1 METLVRKET
10 NVAVRPFTVN
20 ISQETLDDL
29 HTRLVH
35 TRWTDAVTGADW
47 DYGTNAA
54 YLRELL
60 AYWQH
65 GFDWR
70 THERVINQ
78 FAQFRA
84 TVDGFG
90 LHFIHERGKGTNP
103 LPLALFNSWPGSF
116 YLYTKLIPLLTDPA
130 SHGGDAADA
139 FDVVVPSLPGYGFS
153 DRPTERGMTVNRM
166 ADLFAKLM
174 TDSLGYPRFAAQG
187 ADIGAGVV
195 GALAQ
200 KEPELLV
207 GVHMEG
213 GNPYIFQV
221 PDNLSPAEKQFVDA
235 SNTWMQAEGAYAA
248 EQSTKPQTLAYGLN
262 DSPAGLA
269 AWIVEKLRA
278 WSDCGGDIEKRF
290 TKDEIL
296 THLTIYW
303 ATETI
308 NSSFRV
314 YYEGAHDWL
323 QGTSQTQTTHV
334 PTAIAIYPAD
344 IARPPREWL
353 ERSYAVDWYT
363 QMARG
368 GHFPEWEEPQLLA
381 EDLRAFFRPLW

>member
-1 METLVRKET
+1 MSVRS
-10 NVAVRPFTVN
+10 FT
-20 ISQETLDDL
+20 IDIPQETLDDL
-29 HTRLVH
+29 RARLAR
-35 TRWTDAVTGADW
+35 TRWTDEVVGAGW
-47 DYGTNAA
+47 DYGANLV
-54 YLRELL
+54 YLKELI
-60 AYWQH
+60 AYWQD

-70 THERVINQ
+70 AQERAING
-78 FAQFRA
+78 FAQYRA
-84 TVDGFG
+84 SVDGYG
-90 LHFIHERGKGTNP
+90 LHFIHERGTGPNP
-103 LPLALFNSWPGSF
+103 LPLALFNGWPGSF

-139 FDVVVPSLPGYGFS
+139 FDVIVPSLPGYGFS
-153 DRPTERGMTVNRM
+153 DRPTEKGMTVNRM
-166 ADLFAKLM
+166 ADLFAKLL
-174 TDSLGYPRFAAQG
+174 TEDLGYPRFAAQG

-195 GALAQ
+195 GALTQ
-200 KEPELLV
+200 KYPQSLV

-248 EQSTKPQTLAYGLN
+248 EQSTKPQTLAVGLN

-278 WSDCGGDIEKRF
+278 WSDCGGDVEKRF

-303 ATETI
+303 VTETI

-314 YYEGAHDWL
+314 YYEGAHDWAQSTA
-323 QGTSQTQTTHV
+323 QGQATHV
-334 PTAIAIYPAD
+334 PTAIAIYPSD
-344 IARPPREWL
+344 IARPPCEWL
-353 ERSYAVDWYT
+353 ERSYTVDRFT
-363 QMARG
+363 QMAHG

-381 EDLRAFFRPLW
+381 EDLRAFFRPLR

>member
-1 METLVRKET
+1 M
-10 NVAVRPFTVN
+10 
-20 ISQETLDDL
+20 
-29 HTRLVH
+29 
-35 TRWTDAVTGADW
+35 
-47 DYGTNAA
+47 
-54 YLRELL
+54 
-60 AYWQH
+60 
-65 GFDWR
+65 
-70 THERVINQ
+70 HERDING
-78 FAQFRA
+78 FAQYRA
-84 TVDGFG
+84 TIDGYG
-90 LHFIHERGKGTNP
+90 LHFIHERGKGPNP
-103 LPLALFNSWPGSF
+103 LPLALFNGWPGSF

-130 SHGGDAADA
+130 NHGGDAADA
-139 FDVVVPSLPGYGFS
+139 FDVIVPSLPGYGFS
-153 DRPTERGMTVNRM
+153 DRPTEKGMTVNRM
-166 ADLFAKLM
+166 ADLFAQLL
-174 TDSLGYPRFAAQG
+174 TDDLGYSRFAAQG

-195 GALAQ
+195 ASLVQ
-200 KEPELLV
+200 KHPELLV

-221 PDNLSPAEKQFVDA
+221 PDNLSPAEKQFVDV

-248 EQSTKPQTLAYGLN
+248 LQSTKPQTLAYGLN

-278 WSDCGGDIEKRF
+278 WSDCGGDVEKRF

-314 YYEGAHDWL
+314 YYEGAHDWAQAPSPG
-323 QGTSQTQTTHV
+323 QGQAVHV
-334 PTAIAIYPAD
+334 PTAISIYPGD

-353 ERSYAVDWYT
+353 ERSSTVDRYT

-381 EDLRAFFRPLW
+381 EDLRAFFRPLRQG